1 VTKPEACSTTQY
13 RRKVPTNHITQC
25 PKLRNVKLYSKGRYL
40 PTISQWPN
48 LRTVALYSIESRYLP
63 TTLHNVKTLGLIALY
78 SIKGRYLPTTLH
90 NVKTLG
96 LIALYSIEGR
106 YLPTTK
112 HSVQTCTVWKAGSCQ
127 SHHIVSKPEDC
138 SIVQYRRQVPTIKQH
153 PNLKTVTVY
162 NMEGRYLPTTSC
174 SVQTWRL

>member
-1 VTKPEACSTTQY
+1 MTKPEACSTTQY

-48 LRTVALYSIESRYLP
+48 LRTVALYSIES
-63 TTLHNVKTLGLIALY
+63 
-78 SIKGRYLPTTLH
+78 RYLPTTLH